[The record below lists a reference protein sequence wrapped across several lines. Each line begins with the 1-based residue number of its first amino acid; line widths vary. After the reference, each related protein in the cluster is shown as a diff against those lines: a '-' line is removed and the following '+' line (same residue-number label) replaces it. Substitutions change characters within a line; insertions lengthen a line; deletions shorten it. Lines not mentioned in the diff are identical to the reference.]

1 MALQVNRFLERG
13 AFVVTADGKFS
24 VDVAKMK
31 EAVKEIDRDL
41 LTLEATGDYAGAK
54 KLLDEKGVVPASFQN
69 ALAGLGDVPTDIA
82 PDFAAARAL
91 RAPAPR

>member
-1 MALQVNRFLERG
+1 
-13 AFVVTADGKFS
+13 
-24 VDVAKMK
+24 
-31 EAVKEIDRDL
+31 
-41 LTLEATGDYAGAK
+41 
-54 KLLDEKGVVPASFQN
+54 VPASFQN